1 MAKKKTAKK
10 VTKKTKPVIGIIMGS
25 DSDYP
30 KLEGAVS
37 TLKDFGVEFEVL
49 VASAHRTPD
58 VVCKWAGGAEKRGM
72 EVIIAAAGGAA
83 HLAGVVA
90 GHTILPVIG
99 VPIGGTALSGLDS
112 LLSMVQMPA
121 GIPVA
126 TVAVGSAGGTNAAL
140 LALQILGR
148 KKAAVA
154 KKLKSHR
161 TSMARKVAAKNR
173 ALQKKIDA

>member
-1 MAKKKTAKK
+1 MAKKKTTRKAAIKRAK
-10 VTKKTKPVIGIIMGS
+10 VAIIMGS
-25 DSDYP
+25 DSDLP
-30 KLEGAVS
+30 KLEGAIK
-37 TLKDFGVEFEVL
+37 TLKDFDVDFEVK

-58 VVCKWAGGAEKRGM
+58 VVLEWTKTAPRRGVQ
-72 EVIIAAAGGAA
+72 VIIAAAGGAA

-90 GHTILPVIG
+90 GHTLLPVIG

-140 LALQILGR
+140 LALQMIGLSN
-148 KKAAVA
+148 ADVA
-154 KKLKSHR
+154 RKLKSHR
-161 TSMARKVAAKNR
+161 TAMAKSVAAKDAN
-173 ALQKKIDA
+173 LQKKLAEM

>member
-1 MAKKKTAKK
+1 MARQP
-10 VTKKTKPVIGIIMGS
+10 KPVIGIIMGS

-30 KLEGAVS
+30 KLEGAIK
-37 TLKDFGVEFEVL
+37 TLKEFEVPFEVK

-58 VVCKWAGGAEKRGM
+58 VVMDWAAGAEKRGM
-72 EVIIAAAGGAA
+72 EVIIGAAGGAA

-126 TVAVGSAGGTNAAL
+126 TVAVGSAGATNAAL
-140 LALQILGR
+140 LALQIIGR
-148 KKAAVA
+148 KDAAIA
-154 KKLKSHR
+154 RKLKTHR
-161 TSMARKVAAKNR
+161 KNMAKQVAAKDA
-173 ALQKKIDA
+173 ALQKVIAGE